1 MPPPPATLDVALL
14 KQLRHCEE
22 LKGDAQRRPGSDEA
36 IQFFSFGFW
45 IASLSAKLAEANFVA
60 GSQ

>member
-1 MPPPPATLDVALL
+1 VALL

-22 LKGDAQRRPGSDEA
+22 RKGDAQRRPDSDEA

-45 IASLSAKLAEANFVA
+45 IASLR
-60 GSQ
+60 SQ